1 MAYDHDTEEVHETQ
15 AVTIDS
21 TPIMS
26 SILLEPF
33 CNAFM
38 GYATHRAWS
47 VGTGLSDLAIV
58 RLVKANSET

>member
-1 MAYDHDTEEVHETQ
+1 MTMTRKKYMKLKQ
-15 AVTIDS
+15 S